1 LARLE
6 FILYFAT
13 RFFGEDESMAEITQ
27 LKNTATPAD
36 QLRQE
41 YERQSVLFD
50 AQPNIVQRFLEAQ
63 ASQVANAFFER
74 QYNMRFSLPDRVTL
88 PKTTEPLPV
97 PASAREQRVGKFGD
111 LVSRRSVHETLRER
125 FAELNKSSDKA
136 VAVSAELLRFAA
148 ANIMV
153 HNMLPSGRNVTY
165 LPAEDDDIPHVPGG
179 DAGLDADSA
188 ITASTDAIAEEGLA
202 EEGRGNLQVP
212 YVPEARRFFLPQWI
226 AFDSQDKLIVNSIG
240 EAQAHIAS
248 MQRFLTILFDARSLA
263 PYIVADEE
271 FEKKRYGMLGQLV
284 NQGRALARYQTRDII
299 HTIQERAR
307 AQSLNRGLSL
317 SLPYFDDQDLK
328 IKTHNFVIIPAGR
341 IMFVPAFVVRAALEE
356 QAKIAQDTRFSH
368 STRRHL
374 MTELQMLGDAFETSG
389 E

>member
-1 LARLE
+1 MAANPH
-6 FILYFAT
+6 ITHGAT
-13 RFFGEDESMAEITQ
+13 
-27 LKNTATPAD
+27 TAD
-36 QLRQE
+36 HLREE
-41 YERQSVLFD
+41 YERQSALFD
-50 AQPNIVQRFLEAQ
+50 AQPTIIQRFLEAQ

-74 QYNMRFSLPDRVTL
+74 QYNLRFSLPDRVAL
-88 PKTTEPLPV
+88 ADSSEPIVV

-111 LVSRRSVHETLRER
+111 LVSRRTVHETLRQR

-136 VAVSAELLRFAA
+136 VATSAELVRFATA
-148 ANIMV
+148 STMV
-153 HNMLPSGRNVTY
+153 RNMLPSGRRVTY
-165 LPAEDDDIPHVPGG
+165 LPADDDDIPHVPGG
-179 DAGLDADSA
+179 DASTNPESA
-188 ITASTDAIAEEGLA
+188 ITASTDAIV
-202 EEGRGNLQVP
+202 EEGRADEGRGTLQVP

-226 AFDSQDKLIVNSIG
+226 AFDSHDKLIVNSIG

-263 PYIVADEE
+263 PYMVADEE

-284 NQGRALARYQTRDII
+284 NQGRALARHQTRDII
-299 HTIQERAR
+299 RTIQERAR

-328 IKTHNFVIIPAGR
+328 IKNHNFVIIPAGR

-374 MTELQMLGDAFETSG
+374 VSELQMLGDAFEASG